1 MITAGEAGSTVRAE
15 VVDRRKRVGDLA
27 VRFLSAYGVFIAIGV
42 LFAVFSVLIPAFF
55 SMTNITNIL
64 RAISITTVI
73 AIGVTMG
80 LCANAFNLAVAAVAG
95 LASALAAG
103 LMVWNLVPTPLA
115 ILFPLIVGGLVGS
128 LIAFF
133 VIRFRIDDLLASLPM
148 MFIAQGAELT
158 YTGGLNIYS
167 NMLKPA
173 PGGGYIT
180 APGAISHS
188 FLRLGQGYIGFVP
201 TPVIVML
208 AAILVSHLFLN
219 NTKWGRHLYATGGNM
234 EAARLAGI
242 PVHLYRVLAHVLTGV
257 FAAMGGVMLTARMAS
272 AQSMAAHGLL
282 LDCIAASFIGYA
294 VLGAGKPNI
303 IGTFTGAVLMG
314 IMVNGLTMLN
324 IPYTAQDIFK
334 GLILLG
340 ALGISRMAAR
350 R

>member
-1 MITAGEAGSTVRAE
+1 MTNTG
-15 VVDRRKRVGDLA
+15 DRDAA
-27 VRFLSAYGVFIAIGV
+27 VRIEAMTPKKPLESLAGRLLSVYGVFIGIGI
-42 LFAVFSVLIPAFF
+42 LFAVFSVIIPGFCTV
-55 SMTNITNIL
+55 TNITNIL

-73 AIGVTMG
+73 AIGVTIG

-103 LMVWNLVPTPLA
+103 LMVWNLAPAPVA
-115 ILFPLIVGGLVGS
+115 IVLPLIIGGLVGS

-133 VIRFRIDDLLASLPM
+133 VIRFKIEDLLASLPM

-180 APGAISHS
+180 APGAIRHS
-188 FLRLGQGYIGFVP
+188 FLYLGQGYVGFIP
-201 TPVIVML
+201 TPVILML
-208 AAILVSHLFLN
+208 VAIVVSHVFLN
-219 NTKWGRHLYATGGNM
+219 NTKWGRHLYATGGNI

-242 PVHLYRVLAHVLTGV
+242 PVNSYRVLAHVLTGV

-294 VLGAGKPNI
+294 VLAAGKPNI
-303 IGTFTGAVLMG
+303 VGTFTGAILMG

-340 ALGISRMAAR
+340 ALGISRIAAR
-350 R
+350 K